1 MLLQAYVLLKSM
13 FYVLKKARQEQREK
27 EKLNYKH

>member
-1 MLLQAYVLLKSM
+1 MLLQADLLKST